1 MALTLTEAPA
11 ERRGLCLSGVA
22 TIVGIALSISDW
34 QGLGSALTL
43 LGAGGLVLYLH
54 RFGRAGTA
62 ALHREE

>member
-1 MALTLTEAPA
+1 MALTITEAPA
-11 ERRGLCLSGVA
+11 DRRGLCLSGTA

-34 QGLGSALTL
+34 QGLGSLLTVI
-43 LGAGGLVLYLH
+43 GAAGLVLYLH